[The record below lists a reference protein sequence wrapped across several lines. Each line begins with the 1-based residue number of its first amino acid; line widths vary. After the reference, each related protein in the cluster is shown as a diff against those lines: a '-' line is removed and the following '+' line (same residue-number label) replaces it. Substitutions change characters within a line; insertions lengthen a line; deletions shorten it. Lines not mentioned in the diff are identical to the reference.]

1 MQATIHREIDSA
13 AEFISENIN
22 LRPEF
27 LLILGS
33 GLGDVSSEMRDVISI
48 PYADIPHFPIST
60 APSHAGNLLI
70 GKLGDKSVMTMQ
82 GRLHLYEGWL
92 PSDIAF
98 PIRVAKILG
107 ANKMFITNAAGA
119 LNNDFKPGDLMIIA
133 DHINFT
139 GQNPLV
145 GPHDEAFGLRFP
157 DMSKAYEPK
166 LQNIMKANF
175 QKLGILCESGIYAGI
190 LGPSLETSA
199 ERRFLRSSG
208 ADAVGM
214 STVMEVIAAKQSGFE
229 VAGISAITNKADGG
243 PDQQPDTIEDVL
255 QHAAIAAD
263 KIKKVLPIFLS
274 EWAASVN
281 SG

>member
-1 MQATIHREIDSA
+1 
-13 AEFISENIN
+13 
-22 LRPEF
+22 
-27 LLILGS
+27 
-33 GLGDVSSEMRDVISI
+33 
-48 PYADIPHFPIST
+48 
-60 APSHAGNLLI
+60 
-70 GKLGDKSVMTMQ
+70 
-82 GRLHLYEGWL
+82 
-92 PSDIAF
+92 
-98 PIRVAKILG
+98 
-107 ANKMFITNAAGA
+107 
-119 LNNDFKPGDLMIIA
+119 
-133 DHINFT
+133 
-139 GQNPLV
+139 
-145 GPHDEAFGLRFP
+145 
-157 DMSKAYEPK
+157 
-166 LQNIMKANF
+166 MKANF

>member
-22 LRPEF
+22 VRPDF

-33 GLGDVSSEMRDVISI
+33 GLGDVSSAMRDVISI

-70 GKLGDKSVMTMQ
+70 GKLGDESVMAMQ

-92 PSDIAF
+92 PADIAF
-98 PIRVAKILG
+98 PIRVAKNLG

-119 LNNDFKPGDLMIIA
+119 LNNDFEPGDLMIIA

-145 GPHDEAFGLRFP
+145 GPHDEALGLRFP